1 MENPSAEPEPEP
13 EPEAR
18 TGAGAGAPDTPE
30 QRSYAWR
37 VLSVASFGMVLLG
50 LNTSMLNVALPS
62 IVRAFDASAF
72 AANWILLVFMLVNT
86 SLLVF
91 FGRCADVF
99 GRRETYLTGFAIF
112 TLASLALGFAPSI
125 EVLIGLRAVQAI
137 GASLIIANGT
147 VVVADAF
154 PRRLLSTGM
163 GLFMGVMSVA
173 QLVGPTVGGVIADVF
188 GWAWLFWFNV
198 PIAMLATI
206 WGAMTL
212 RRVKRGPRE
221 SLDIPGNVLLLGA
234 LSSLL
239 IAFSQAG
246 SAGFTHPAVL
256 IGGGAFLVLIPILM
270 LVERRARNPVLDLA
284 LFRHR
289 GFSLGNVASFTNALP
304 RAGMVLLGAL
314 YFQTVESTTALHA
327 AMLVLPA
334 PIAMGVGS
342 ILAGWLARRF
352 HPHRVAAIGALA
364 STLGLAP
371 LAVVVTPGLPYAP
384 LAAAFA
390 AGGLGTGMFLS
401 ANTTAMM
408 ATLPPG
414 KLGVVN
420 GVRLLLINI
429 GMSLGTALTLA
440 LMTIFVDPAER
451 ALAYAGRLAEANPHA
466 LDDLI
471 VGFRFTFA
479 VFGAIAL
486 FSAVVSW
493 FCKPRAV
500 RRP

>member
-1 MENPSAEPEPEP
+1 
-13 EPEAR
+13 
-18 TGAGAGAPDTPE
+18 
-30 QRSYAWR
+30 
-37 VLSVASFGMVLLG
+37 MVLLG

-99 GRRETYLTGFAIF
+99 GRRETYLTGFAVF
-112 TLASLALGFAPSI
+112 TVASLLLGFAPTI
-125 EVLIGLRAVQAI
+125 EILIGLRAVQAI

-154 PRRLLSTGM
+154 PRRLLSSGM
-163 GLFMGVMSVA
+163 GVFMGVLSVA

-188 GWAWLFWFNV
+188 GWRWLFWFNV
-198 PIAMLATI
+198 PIAAAACL

-212 RRVKRGPRE
+212 RRVARGPRE
-221 SLDIPGNVLLLGA
+221 PLDIPGNVLLLGA
-234 LSSLL
+234 LSALL

-246 SAGFTHPAVL
+246 SSGFANPVVIAGALIFLALTPVL
-256 IGGGAFLVLIPILM
+256 T
-270 LVERRARNPVLDLA
+270 LVERRAGNPVLDMG

-289 GFSLGNVASFTNALP
+289 SFSLGNVASFTNALP
-304 RAGMVLLGAL
+304 RAGVVLLGAL

-342 ILAGWLARRF
+342 VLAGQLARRF
-352 HPHRVAAIGALA
+352 HPHRVAAFGALA
-364 STLGLAP
+364 TAVGLAP
-371 LAVVVTPGLPYAP
+371 LAVLITPGLPYAP

-408 ATLPPG
+408 ASLPPG
-414 KLGVVN
+414 RLGVVN
-420 GVRLLLINI
+420 GVRLLLINV
-429 GMSLGTALTLA
+429 GMSLGTALSLA
-440 LMTIFVDPAER
+440 LMTIFVDQAQR
-451 ALAYAGRLAEANPHA
+451 RLVYAGRLATAGPGA
-466 LDDLI
+466 MDDLI

-479 VFGAIAL
+479 VFAAIAL

-493 FCKPRAV
+493 CSKPRAP